1 MSKRVREA
9 HSNGSNEL
17 VPYWLFEAE
26 NVEKIDLHVPML
38 PFSREEGHFE
48 RLKKMLAI
56 YRLIFGQPRQEDL
69 LHYLAENVED
79 KSRLQALNNLRITL
93 EPPGPNRSPV

>member
-1 MSKRVREA
+1 MSRRDREA

-26 NVEKIDLHVPML
+26 DGAKIERHVPLL

-56 YRLIFGQPRQEDL
+56 YRLIFGQPRQKDL
-69 LHYLAENVED
+69 IRHIAEKVED
-79 KSRLQALNNLRITL
+79 KSCLQALNNLRLTL